1 NSLAS
6 PLSIRNKFGLT
17 EQQFDWIAI
26 KALAERQ
33 QWAEIQK
40 LLLRKGLFGKQKLKL
55 PISCEQLLNVL
66 YSNGAT
72 ASVSSKHSSNILI
85 GLKDRLELLKYMA
98 TLSPSSV
105 ELSTAETARMAFANN
120 NQLLSALGLSG
131 EKIKETLRNETLTA
145 SLSNMANQALKI
157 TNGKLSESQGK
168 LLYQTA
174 TRLKKQCFQYAELL
188 IEEICN
194 NRLENDLQ
202 LSAALQFLLS
212 HAASDFDKA
221 EFEQAC
227 GIGVKVTEEQIE
239 DTVAS
244 VIKANEE
251 KLQLMRYKFPI
262 SSLIAEVRKVLPWAD
277 GSKLKKEIDMQM
289 LILLGP
295 KTLDDMQSGKK
306 IPSKVM
312 PKEKLKA
319 KEIAKNEESGM
330 CSYNFVM
337 N

>member
-6 PLSIRNKFGLT
+6 PLSIRNKFALT

-145 SLSNMANQALKI
+145 SLSNMANQVMQMLTCVVVRVCSFAF
-157 TNGKLSESQGK
+157 T
-168 LLYQTA
+168 
-174 TRLKKQCFQYAELL
+174 
-188 IEEICN
+188 
-194 NRLENDLQ
+194 
-202 LSAALQFLLS
+202 SAALQFLLS

-239 DTVAS
+239 DTVTS

-319 KEIAKNEESGM
+319 KETAKNEESGM
-330 CSYNFVM
+330 CS
-337 N
+337 